1 MINIKIALC
10 LLSIAISLVTM
21 NTGSNRNKILDLE
34 DRMKDLDYRLNAL
47 IDFQNGLKKENNNDK
62 SWIDESGRA

>member
-1 MINIKIALC
+1 MNNIEFALFFTASTLMLMVIN
-10 LLSIAISLVTM
+10 
-21 NTGSNRNKILDLE
+21 SNRSKLMELE
-34 DRMKDLDYRLNAL
+34 DKMKDLDYRLNAL